1 MRFRP
6 GKENSN
12 ADMLSRLPLAKSE
25 PERPPPAEVVLL
37 LDTME
42 ASPVDARKVRKWT
55 NREVVLA
62 KVMRYVQDGWPS
74 KVDE

>member
-1 MRFRP
+1 MTATS
-6 GKENSN
+6 GGGSI
-12 ADMLSRLPLAKSE
+12 
-25 PERPPPAEVVLL
+25 
-37 LDTME
+37 TGHME
-42 ASPVDARKVRKWT
+42 ASPVGARKVRKWT